1 MDEDESYEA
10 INLAD
15 QWSAWHKAVF
25 WLGMSVG
32 GGIWILL
39 SGGRFG
45 VFITLATLFCTCCD
59 LYHLFSLQRQ
69 IREFRQDKQKAARPF
84 NEHKHTGV

>member
-32 GGIWILL
+32 GIIWMVL
-39 SGGRFG
+39 SEGRFG
-45 VFITLATLFCTCCD
+45 GFITLATLFRASLD
-59 LYHLFSLQRQ
+59 LHRLFSLQKQ
-69 IREFRQDKQKAARPF
+69 LREFRQDKQKTASVPK
-84 NEHKHTGV
+84 EYEHTGV